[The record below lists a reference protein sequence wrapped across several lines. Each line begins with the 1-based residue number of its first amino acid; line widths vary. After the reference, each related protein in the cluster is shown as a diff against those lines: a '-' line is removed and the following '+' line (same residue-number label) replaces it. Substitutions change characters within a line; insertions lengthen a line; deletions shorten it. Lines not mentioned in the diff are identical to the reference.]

1 MNYVEVNNLSKSYS
15 EKQLF
20 RNISFKIEQG
30 DKVSLIAKNGSGKTT
45 LINIIL
51 GNELPDEGT
60 IDLRNDIHINYLNQ
74 DNTLNQDATVLD
86 TIFESDNQFIKCIK
100 NYNKCLIDATS
111 HDKSDIEKLD
121 QAISM
126 MDSFDAWNYETKVQE
141 ILQVFDIPN
150 LNAIVGHLSG
160 GQQKRLALAKV
171 LIDKS
176 DMLFLDEP
184 TNHLDIEMIE
194 WLEKY
199 LIREKITFFL
209 ISHDRYFID
218 NVCDT
223 ILELDNTSLYR
234 YRGNYSNF
242 LIKKAEREEL
252 EIKNIENAR
261 SKYRIELEWM
271 RRQPQARQHKSK
283 KREENFYV
291 IEKVAKQ
298 QIKDESF
305 NFNVQSA
312 RLGKKIME
320 LYDISK
326 SYGDKCLIKNFSYT
340 FVKGDRIGIVG
351 KNGIGKSTFLNI
363 ITQKL
368 QPDSGK
374 VVVGSTIR
382 FGYFGQKGLEFN
394 DDKTILEIVKEYTE
408 MVNVDSRE
416 IGASQFLTYFNF
428 PPAVQHN
435 KFGRLSGGEKRR
447 FYLLLLLMQSPN
459 FLILDEPTND
469 LDIQTLTLLET
480 FLETYEGVL
489 IVVSHDRLFL
499 DKLSEHTFAFEGN
512 GVIKDYPGNYTDYVE
527 WKKRVRKAA
536 PSKAKEETST
546 NKKVKTV
553 DNEKRKATFKEKKE
567 YEEIS
572 DLLVKLDEDK
582 TSIINK
588 LNDATTP
595 VSEMQELS
603 IRFAEVEK
611 KLSELED
618 RWLELSE
625 IIDNQ

>member
-351 KNGIGKSTFLNI
+351 KNGVGKSTFLNI

-394 DDKTILEIVKEYTE
+394 DDKTILEIVREYTE

-435 KFGRLSGGEKRR
+435 KFGRLRGGE
-447 FYLLLLLMQSPN
+447 
-459 FLILDEPTND
+459 
-469 LDIQTLTLLET
+469 
-480 FLETYEGVL
+480 
-489 IVVSHDRLFL
+489 
-499 DKLSEHTFAFEGN
+499 
-512 GVIKDYPGNYTDYVE
+512 
-527 WKKRVRKAA
+527 
-536 PSKAKEETST
+536 
-546 NKKVKTV
+546 
-553 DNEKRKATFKEKKE
+553 
-567 YEEIS
+567 
-572 DLLVKLDEDK
+572 
-582 TSIINK
+582 
-588 LNDATTP
+588 
-595 VSEMQELS
+595 
-603 IRFAEVEK
+603 
-611 KLSELED
+611 
-618 RWLELSE
+618 
-625 IIDNQ
+625 

>member
-74 DNTLNQDATVLD
+74 DNTLNQNATVLD

-209 ISHDRYFID
+209 ISHDRYFVD

-351 KNGIGKSTFLNI
+351 KNGVGKSTFLNI

>member
-141 ILQVFDIPN
+141 ILQVFDILN

-351 KNGIGKSTFLNI
+351 KNGVGKSTFLNI

-368 QPDSGK
+368 QSDSGK

-394 DDKTILEIVKEYTE
+394 DDKTILEIVREYTE

-527 WKKRVRKAA
+527 WKKRVRKAL
-536 PSKAKEETST
+536 PSKPKEESPV

-553 DNEKRKATFKEKKE
+553 DNEKRKATYKEKKE

-572 DLLVKLDEDK
+572 ELLVKLDEDK
-582 TSIINK
+582 TAIINK
-588 LNDATTP
+588 LNDSTTP
-595 VSEMQELS
+595 VGEMQSLS

-611 KLSELED
+611 QLSELED

>member
-351 KNGIGKSTFLNI
+351 KNGVGKSTFLNI

-394 DDKTILEIVKEYTE
+394 DDKTILEIVREYTE

-588 LNDATTP
+588 LNDATTL

>member
-351 KNGIGKSTFLNI
+351 KNGVGKSTFLNI

-394 DDKTILEIVKEYTE
+394 DDKTILEIVREYTE

-536 PSKAKEETST
+536 PSKAKEETLT

>member
-351 KNGIGKSTFLNI
+351 KNGVGKSTFLNI

-368 QPDSGK
+368 QSDSGK

-394 DDKTILEIVKEYTE
+394 DDKTILEIVREYTE

-527 WKKRVRKAA
+527 WKKRVRKAT

>member
-351 KNGIGKSTFLNI
+351 KNGVGKSTFLNI

-394 DDKTILEIVKEYTE
+394 DDKTILEIVREYTE

>member
-351 KNGIGKSTFLNI
+351 KNGVGKSTFLNI

-572 DLLVKLDEDK
+572 ALLVKLDEDK

>member
-351 KNGIGKSTFLNI
+351 KNGVGKSTFLNI

-394 DDKTILEIVKEYTE
+394 DDKTILEIVREYTE

-527 WKKRVRKAA
+527 WKKRVRKAV

>member
-351 KNGIGKSTFLNI
+351 KNGVGKSTFLNI

-394 DDKTILEIVKEYTE
+394 DDKTILEIVREYTE

-553 DNEKRKATFKEKKE
+553 DNEKRKAKFKEKKE

>member
-326 SYGDKCLIKNFSYT
+326 SYDDKCLIKNFSYT
-340 FVKGDRIGIVG
+340 FVKSDRIGIVG
-351 KNGIGKSTFLNI
+351 KNGVGKSTFLNI

-394 DDKTILEIVKEYTE
+394 DDKTILEIVREYTE

>member
-351 KNGIGKSTFLNI
+351 KNGVGKSTFLNI

-572 DLLVKLDEDK
+572 DLIVKLDEDK

>member
-351 KNGIGKSTFLNI
+351 KNGVGKSTFLNI

>member
-298 QIKDESF
+298 QIKYESF

-351 KNGIGKSTFLNI
+351 KNGVGKSTFLNI